1 MTLENLD
8 DDAVVI
14 SGMSGRFPK
23 SGNINEL
30 MENLMNGIDCVSAD
44 HNRWS
49 IENIKIPSRIG
60 TMKQITKLDNVFFG
74 INAKLINYMDPTVR
88 LTTEVTFEA
97 VIDAGINPTELRDTK
112 TAVFGALT
120 LNESDK
126 ALFYEKLEQSGLNLL
141 GCCRAM
147 ISNRMSFCMGLVG
160 SSCTMDTACTSSA
173 LAITK
178 AYEAIK
184 CGICD
189 EAIVDTGVVILHP
202 QTSYHMYE
210 LDLLSADGVNRSFD
224 AKASGFSRS
233 ESIGVFFLQKAK
245 NAKRIYAEVVNST
258 IMFGK
263 ANIRNS
269 CYFATAEF
277 QAEMMKQ
284 TLKQCGLKP
293 SDVTYI
299 EADGT
304 AIKDVDREELKAI
317 DLVYGQDR
325 SPSNPLLIGSVK
337 SNIGHAICNNT
348 INSVI
353 KVIIAMETG
362 VIPPNLHYDEPPE
375 DAKCL
380 RDGRVKVVTKPTP
393 WTDGYAAVN
402 TCSIGGSFSHV
413 ILKRYSKEKK
423 KRELSP
429 NNMPRLF
436 VASGRSEKMISL
448 IFDTLKKNRGDD
460 ELGQLIYD
468 INTIPINNSLF
479 CGYTIFSEVEK
490 KEPAREIEEITSV
503 LNESRDIW
511 FILSGMGS
519 QWTGMGKSLMKI
531 PIFAEAIKKCD
542 TVLKPRGYDIV
553 KILCDE
559 DPTIYDNII
568 NSFLGIAAVQIGLV
582 DVLYAV
588 GVKPNYMIGHS
599 VGELGCSYADGCF
612 TAEEMILS
620 ALSRGLASIESDL
633 IHGTMAAVGLGYEQ
647 VRHLC
652 PEDIDVACHNSAD
665 SSTISGPTES
675 VKAFVKEL
683 QEKGIFAKI
692 VPTSNIAYHS
702 RYIAPAGPKLLNYLQ
717 KIILQPKN
725 RSKRWIC
732 TSIPKNDWNSSKAIL
747 SSAEYHTNNLLSP
760 VLFEEVL
767 KMIPNNAVTI
777 EISPHGLLQPILRKS
792 LHENCINL
800 SLTRR
805 GHEDNTSLLLTSLGK
820 LYNLG
825 YLITPGKLYP
835 RVPYPVSNGTP
846 SISPLFGWEHSV
858 DWYTNFYEDKN
869 ELNREQ
875 TIKINLTSPEY
886 NFLKDF
892 RIGGDVILPFSV
904 YLKLIYNVYANIIR
918 REDDDDTSIVFENIF
933 IHNVL
938 LRVPVDN
945 DIGLIVM
952 LMIGTNNFE
961 IKNMHGNIIMSGNI
975 KTTKVPATEVPD
987 ISSLKEESV
996 ILTKEDIY
1004 TDLLLR
1010 GYEYGEYYNVI
1021 SGLSSSC
1028 SNGTITWNENWSLLL
1043 EGLFQVLIFNSD
1055 SKNILMP
1062 YTIQKIVINTKQ
1074 FTKEMNKSI
1083 LSIKYDKRLNVITCI
1098 GIAMNNIKFK
1108 EVASPD
1114 LSFKIQANEVRFI
1127 PNVDKME
1134 MNMIDVCYVILELLS
1149 ENIYENTKRKIIVM
1163 QERKQDQENILECLE
1178 KTLRMT
1184 QENFEIQCIAK
1195 ENLKQTLDQNFNLI
1209 IIDSTHFNDIKNFI
1223 NNINTESFLLTIIK
1237 TEDQDRVIT
1246 AFTNIGLNLVLKKN
1260 IAFDRTILLLR
1271 KLENAKKPIVI
1282 KSQDNCI
1289 DELKKSLRD
1298 SRYDKVIFL
1307 TNTVTGNDI
1316 FETLRVL
1323 KEESGYKKLQ
1333 IFDLQDTKA
1342 PKFSLESTFYR
1353 NQMKLNL
1360 RQNVLSPDSKW
1371 GTYRWMPLFEKSTSS
1386 PRWRVN
1392 IEKSGSLTLME
1403 ELPLIKEKN
1412 KSTVKVECAA
1422 FDLNI
1427 YEHWLDNDISLNSQ
1441 ISITEYSGTDE
1452 KGRRVMGLVR
1462 NLTTSNEI
1470 CPDPDFTWIIPDS
1483 LTFEDAAT
1491 IPQAYLAAFAIL
1503 HSNKYWFKRIK
1514 TIMIH
1519 FGASD
1524 LGQALINLSL
1534 FYKFDVYTTYETDAE
1549 KRVIQSIRPRI
1560 PDSHIIYINNCVA
1573 HCKSMTRGEG
1583 VDLVV
1588 ASYSILN
1595 DLESCLDIIKTHRNI
1610 IIVFDSKRN
1619 IHKSFGT
1626 FNFLNDISLSSYC
1639 LQNLLNF
1646 SPDKNRELADMM
1658 RTAIQAGNLKPLI
1671 SRRIHLP
1678 KTKLEKKIEA
1688 CECYGKVLI
1697 NLKEL
1702 KKCSRFVPRLFFSS
1716 DKCFFIIDGF
1726 NTFGKAVI
1734 EWMIERGVRKLLI
1747 ASNKSIRDHTN
1758 RVLKWRESG
1767 ATVIVREEVDMS
1779 KATNVNNLLEEA
1791 ASLGQLEAIFD
1802 LQRTSMD
1809 LSTSPPECS
1818 KVTEILDKESR
1829 KVCPSNVKFFVFS
1842 SPDLNDDCS
1851 RDSIV
1856 ERICKKRMECG
1867 LHGLFMLLTNS
1878 IEIKRS
1884 KSPFMNTFYTGIS
1897 LFLQQL
1903 NTFLAANTSLINV
1916 RLKSATRRA
1925 IDSESNFI
1933 TAIDEEEETDGIE
1946 NLSEEDRRFLT
1957 YINSTTVS
1965 NRSLLIQNL

>member
-1 MTLENLD
+1 MNRAVVKSIRLLAIIFTFSSVHVKATMTLENLD

-74 INAKLINYMDPTVR
+74 INAKLVNYMDPTVR

-348 INSVI
+348 INSII

-402 TCSIGGSFSHV
+402 TCSIGGSFSHI
-413 ILKRYSKEKK
+413 ILKRCSKEKK
-423 KRELSP
+423 KRELLP
-429 NNMPRLF
+429 NTMPRLH
-436 VASGRSEKMISL
+436 VISARTEEMIST
-448 IFDTLKKNRGDD
+448 IFNSLKENQADD
-460 ELGQLIYD
+460 DLAQLIYD
-468 INTIPINNSLF
+468 ITVTQFPHSLYSGYIVIP
-479 CGYTIFSEVEK
+479 EVEAADAVSSIDLI
-490 KEPAREIEEITSV
+490 PDNVIAH
-503 LNESRDIW
+503 SRQIW
-511 FILSGMGS
+511 FVFSGMGS
-519 QWTGMGKSLMKI
+519 QWTGMGESLMKI
-531 PIFAEAIKKCD
+531 PIFAEAIQKCD
-542 TVLKPRGYDIV
+542 AVLKPRGYDI
-553 KILCDE
+553 
-559 DPTIYDNII
+559 
-568 NSFLGIAAVQIGLV
+568 
-582 DVLYAV
+582 
-588 GVKPNYMIGHS
+588 
-599 VGELGCSYADGCF
+599 
-612 TAEEMILS
+612 
-620 ALSRGLASIESDL
+620 
-633 IHGTMAAVGLGYEQ
+633 
-647 VRHLC
+647 
-652 PEDIDVACHNSAD
+652 
-665 SSTISGPTES
+665 
-675 VKAFVKEL
+675 
-683 QEKGIFAKI
+683 EKGIFAKI

-732 TSIPKNDWNSSKAIL
+732 TSIPKNEWHLVKARL

-767 KMIPNNAVTI
+767 TFIPKNAITI
-777 EISPHGLLQPILRKS
+777 EISPHGLLQSILKKS
-792 LHENCINL
+792 LHSDCVNL
-800 SLTRR
+800 ALTRR
-805 GHEDNTSLLLTSLGK
+805 DYKDNATLVLTTLGK

-825 YLITPGKLYP
+825 CPIKPGNLYP
-835 RVPYPVSNGTP
+835 RIPYPVSKGTP
-846 SISPLFGWEHSV
+846 SISSLVRWEHSM
-858 DWYTNFYEDKN
+858 DWQTEQINAERSFVLDLKSDKY
-869 ELNREQ
+869 
-875 TIKINLTSPEY
+875 K
-886 NFLKDF
+886 FLQDF
-892 RIGGDVILPFSV
+892 RIGDIVIIPMAI
-904 YLKLIYNVYANIIR
+904 YLKLVLDIYLDIIG
-918 REDDDDTSIVFENIF
+918 DKIVESFAFENIYVYD
-933 IHNVL
+933 VL
-938 LRVPVDN
+938 LRVPKNGDLTLFIMVFK
-945 DIGLIVM
+945 GS
-952 LMIGTNNFE
+952 GNFE
-961 IKNMHGNIIMSGNI
+961 VKTKDGSMIASGTI
-975 KTTKVPATEVPD
+975 RSTQSTDREISD
-987 ISSLKEESV
+987 LSSLQEQSE
-996 ILTKEDIY
+996 IITKEDVY
-1004 TDLLLR
+1004 TDLLVR
-1010 GYEYGEYYNVI
+1010 GYEYGECYNI
-1021 SGLSSSC
+1021 IRGLSSSC
-1028 SNGTITWNENWSLLL
+1028 SNGTLTWNEDWPLLL
-1043 EGLFQVLIFNSD
+1043 EGLFQVHIFSSNSR
-1055 SKNILMP
+1055 KILMP
-1062 YTIQKIVINTKQ
+1062 NIIQKIVVDMRQ
-1074 FTKEMNKSI
+1074 FTEDIKKMNSLPMKF
-1083 LSIKYDKRLNVITCI
+1083 DKCINVITCP
-1098 GIAMNNIKFK
+1098 GIAVSGVKLQEVVLTEANLEILTK
-1108 EVASPD
+1108 EVR
-1114 LSFKIQANEVRFI
+1114 LI
-1127 PNVDKME
+1127 PNVDETE
-1134 MNMIDVCYVILELLS
+1134 MNIIDVCHVVLGLLS
-1149 ENIYENTKRKIIVM
+1149 ENICENTTGKIMVI
-1163 QERKQDQENILECLE
+1163 QESEHDQDNILGCIE
-1178 KTLRMT
+1178 KTLKAT
-1184 QENFEIQCIAK
+1184 KDSFEIQCVARKKI
-1195 ENLKQTLDQNFNLI
+1195 KQTFDEKFNLM
-1209 IIDSTHFNDIKNFI
+1209 IIDNAHFNDIRKII
-1223 NNINTESFLLTIIK
+1223 NNVSTESFLLIIIK

-1260 IAFDRTILLLR
+1260 IAFGRTILLLR

-1289 DELKKSLRD
+1289 DQLKKSLRD

-1307 TNTVTGNDI
+1307 MNTVTENDI
-1316 FETLRVL
+1316 FETLRAL

-1342 PKFSLESTFYR
+1342 PEFSLESTFYQ

-1360 RQNVLSPDSKW
+1360 RQNVLSSDSEW
-1371 GTYRWMPLFEKSTSS
+1371 GTYRWMPLSEKSTSS
-1386 PRWRVN
+1386 SRWRVN

-1412 KSTVKVECAA
+1412 KSTVKVEYAA

-1427 YEHWLDNDISLNSQ
+1427 YEHWLDNDVSLDSQ

-1470 CPDPDFTWIIPDS
+1470 CPDPDFTWVIPDS
-1483 LTFEDAAT
+1483 LSFEDAAT
-1491 IPQAYLAAFAIL
+1491 IPQAYLAAFTIL
-1503 HSNKYWFKRIK
+1503 HSNKYWFQRIK
-1514 TIMIH
+1514 SILIH

-1534 FYKFDVYTTYETDAE
+1534 SYKFDVYTTYETEVE

-1560 PDSHIIYINNCVA
+1560 PDSHIISVDNYKHLLLDIMNG
-1573 HCKSMTRGEG
+1573 KSM
-1583 VDLVV
+1583 DFIV
-1588 ASYSILN
+1588 ASYSILD
-1595 DLESCLDIIKTHRNI
+1595 DLEPSVDVLKTHRNMTL
-1610 IIVFDSKRN
+1610 VFNSKTTDYRCFGMATFLEGIN
-1619 IHKSFGT
+1619 IYT
-1626 FNFLNDISLSSYC
+1626 CNLQDLMSLPMKIKET
-1639 LQNLLNF
+1639 LKDL
-1646 SPDKNRELADMM
+1646 M
-1658 RTAIQAGNLKPLI
+1658 RTTLHAGNIKPLI
-1671 SRRIHLP
+1671 SRRVYFP
-1678 KTKLEKKIEA
+1678 EKTQKRKIEV
-1688 CECYGKVLI
+1688 CQHYGKVLI

-1702 KKCSRFVPRLFFSS
+1702 KKCSRFVPRLFFSN
-1716 DKCFFIIDGF
+1716 DKCFFIVDGF

-1734 EWMIERGVRKLLI
+1734 EWMIEQGVRKLLL
-1747 ASNKSIRDHTN
+1747 ASNKSIRDHKN

-1829 KVCPSNVKFFVFS
+1829 KSQ
-1842 SPDLNDDCS
+1842 
-1851 RDSIV
+1851 
-1856 ERICKKRMECG
+1856 
-1867 LHGLFMLLTNS
+1867 
-1878 IEIKRS
+1878 
-1884 KSPFMNTFYTGIS
+1884 FMNTFYTGIS

-1903 NTFLAANTSLINV
+1903 NTFLTANISLIDVHFRNTT
-1916 RLKSATRRA
+1916 KHS
-1925 IDSESNFI
+1925 IDDNESNIIVVEAENNQEFI
-1933 TAIDEEEETDGIE
+1933 EKDRQEEEVHRKMFEKY
-1946 NLSEEDRRFLT
+1946 L
-1957 YINSTTVS
+1957 Y
-1965 NRSLLIQNL
+1965 SLNYVTF